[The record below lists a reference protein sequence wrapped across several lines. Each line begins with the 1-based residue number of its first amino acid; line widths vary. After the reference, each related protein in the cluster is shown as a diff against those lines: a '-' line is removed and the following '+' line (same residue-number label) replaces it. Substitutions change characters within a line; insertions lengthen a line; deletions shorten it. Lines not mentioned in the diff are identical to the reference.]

1 MRVDIKAIIPVIDNN
16 GPRPMIKMDKV
27 VINRDQLSE
36 FRKQKRDELRGEVDG
51 LSDVDFVYRE
61 KHE

>member
-1 MRVDIKAIIPVIDNN
+1 
-16 GPRPMIKMDKV
+16 MIKMDKV